1 MHDYIK
7 FFIIW
12 YCQDIVPWSLWSIF
26 VSICLDQKKPTN
38 NTKYNYDRYTA
49 MCLEQIAAIFTRNYI
64 DSGFWLSSIP
74 WDLAP
79 TSWVKFCQHWHV
91 RM

>member
-26 VSICLDQKKPTN
+26 VSICLDQKKPQITPN
-38 NTKYNYDRYTA
+38 

-64 DSGFWLSSIP
+64 DLGF
-74 WDLAP
+74 
-79 TSWVKFCQHWHV
+79 
-91 RM
+91 